1 MRKLYLFFTIVV
13 LTLQVVYGWGKNGHQ
28 LIVKHAMILLPAEM
42 KDFRQL
48 SEYLVV
54 EASQPDS
61 RKKYIADEYPKHFID
76 LDYFKEFNQ
85 ARMIEERDSLSK
97 IYGDSVVTIN
107 GILPWVLED
116 TYRKLVLAMK
126 HKQKEKT
133 KELMRDFSHY
143 FADAHQPMH
152 TILNYNG
159 QLTGQKDIHER
170 YESEMVNAHLSE
182 LEKIFSKK
190 VKVKKID
197 NLKNDFFQ
205 TVYRSN
211 ARSAILFS
219 ADLVAAGETA
229 GKYDALYY
237 KILWFK
243 TKYVTEEALQ
253 EAAEGIAAMYYTA
266 WLESGR
272 PKFNSF
278 K

>member
-1 MRKLYLFFTIVV
+1 MRKLYPFFTIMV
-13 LTLQVVYGWGKNGHQ
+13 LSLHAVFGWGEKGHK
-28 LIVKHAMILLPAEM
+28 LIVKNAMEILPAEM

-48 SEYLVV
+48 KEYLIA
-54 EASQPDS
+54 EAAQPDR
-61 RKKYIADEYPKHFID
+61 RKKYLADEFPKHFID
-76 LDYFKEFNQ
+76 LDFFKEFNQ
-85 ARMIEERDSLSK
+85 ARMIEDRDSLSK

-116 TYRKLVLAMK
+116 TYYKLVSAMK
-126 HKQKEKT
+126 KKQKEKT
-133 KELMRDFSHY
+133 KELMRDLSHY

-159 QLTGQKDIHER
+159 QLSGQTDIHER
-170 YESEMVNAHLSE
+170 YESEMVDAHLPE
-182 LEKIFSKK
+182 LEKVFSKN

-197 NLKNDFFQ
+197 NVKNDFFQ

-211 ARSAILFS
+211 TRSAILFS
-219 ADLVAAGETA
+219 ADLVAAGEA
-229 GKYDALYY
+229 SGKYNALYY

-243 TKYVTEEALQ
+243 TKDVTEEAFQ
-253 EAAEGIAAMYYTA
+253 EAAEVIAAVYYTA
-266 WLESGR
+266 WLEAGK